1 MKNIA
6 VFGSTGSIGT
16 QALSVAAFH
25 KDEFSVKVIAANK
38 NIELVEKQIEEF
50 SPEYVGIY
58 DEMTAVELKKRRPDC
73 EIVSGDEVN
82 ELCALP
88 EIDTVVNG
96 VSGFAG
102 LFPLLSSLK
111 AGKTVA
117 LANKESIV
125 CAHQI
130 VNAALE
136 SCGGRILPVDS
147 EQSAL
152 FQCLAAGRREDVKSL
167 ILTASGG
174 MFRDLTAEQL
184 AHVTPEMALHHPTW
198 SMGKK
203 ITIDSSSLFNKGLE
217 LMEAG
222 WLFNFSPDEI
232 RIFIH
237 PQSIVHSMVE
247 YKDGAVIAQL
257 AKPDMRLAIQY
268 ALTYPARLPSQL
280 GGVSPALLSGLTF
293 FEPDTV
299 RFPAIGLAYE
309 AFREGNSLPIAYNSA
324 NEIAVERFI
333 KGEFSFTEIAECVM
347 YAMERIERIEAA
359 SVEDVLYLDG
369 EARRLAREFVRSLK
383 IKLSR

>member
-25 KDEFSVKVIAANK
+25 RDEFSVKVIAANR
-38 NIELVEKQIEEF
+38 NIDLVEMQIAEF
-50 SPEYVGIY
+50 SPEYVGIC
-58 DEMTAVELKKRRPDC
+58 DESSAAELKRRCPKAK
-73 EIVSGDEVN
+73 IVSGSDVN
-82 ELCALP
+82 ELCAISD
-88 EIDTVVNG
+88 IDTVVNG

-102 LFPLLSSLK
+102 LFPLLSALK

-125 CAHQI
+125 CAHRI
-130 VNAALE
+130 VNKM
-136 SCGGRILPVDS
+136 SRFGGRILPVDS

-152 FQCLAAGRREDVKSL
+152 FQCLEAGRREDVQSL

-174 MFRDLTAEQL
+174 MFREFTVDQL
-184 AHVTPEMALHHPTW
+184 KSVTPEMALHHPTW
-198 SMGKK
+198 NMGRK

-222 WLFNFSPDEI
+222 WLFDFPPDEI

-247 YKDGAVIAQL
+247 FKDGSVIAQL

-268 ALTYPARLPSQL
+268 ALTYPARIPSPL
-280 GGVSPALLSGLTF
+280 GGVSPALLSGITF
-293 FEPDTV
+293 QDPDSE
-299 RFPAIGLAYE
+299 RFPAIRLAYE
-309 AFREGNSLPIAYNSA
+309 AFREGNSLPVAYNSA
-324 NEIAVERFI
+324 NEIAVDRFI
-333 KGEFSFTEIAECVM
+333 NGELGFTEIACCVE
-347 YAMERIERIEAA
+347 YAMERIERITADSIEAVLELDNA
-359 SVEDVLYLDG
+359 S
-369 EARRLAREFVRSLK
+369 RRLASEYKPTLRA
-383 IKLSR
+383 

>member
-1 MKNIA
+1 MKSIA

-25 KDEFSVKVIAANK
+25 KEEFRVKVIAANR
-38 NIELVEKQIEEF
+38 NIDLVEKQIAEF
-50 SPEYVGIY
+50 DPEYVGIY
-58 DEMTAVELKKRRPDC
+58 DEIAAMELKKRCPNAK
-73 EIVSGDEVN
+73 IVSSGEVN
-82 ELCALP
+82 ELCAIND
-88 EIDTVVNG
+88 IDVVVNG

-102 LFPLLSSLK
+102 LFPLLCALN

-125 CAHQI
+125 CAHSI
-130 VNAALE
+130 VNDAL
-136 SCGGRILPVDS
+136 SRFGGRILPVDS

-152 FQCLAAGRREDVKSL
+152 FQCLGAGRREDVKSL

-174 MFRDLTAEQL
+174 MFRDHSVEQL
-184 AHVTPEMALHHPTW
+184 KKVTPAMALHHPTW

-222 WLFNFSPDEI
+222 WLFDFSPDEI

-247 YKDGAVIAQL
+247 YNDGSVIAQL

-293 FEPDTV
+293 FEPDCE
-299 RFPAIGLAYE
+299 RFPAISLAYE

-324 NEIAVERFI
+324 NEVAVERFI
-333 KGEFSFTEIAECVM
+333 KGEIGFTEIAECV
-347 YAMERIERIEAA
+347 AHSMEGIERISVDSIEA
-359 SVEDVLYLDG
+359 VLELDLS
-369 EARRLAREFVRSLK
+369 ARRLAAQYKPANRA
-383 IKLSR
+383 